1 MVWQFV
7 SANIKKD
14 EFTLIS
20 GNVSEKKEQKALFK
34 YLV

>member
-20 GNVSEKKEQKALFK
+20 GNVSEQERTKSFI
-34 YLV
+34 